1 MSEAELEELER
12 KETEVQSSIT
22 PCFDR
27 IVAFRYM
34 NTNTFFFFWWE
45 DEIQRPGSW
54 KEGKVRHSWTTCTQ
68 EEEIQPT
75 NPCDVCNLFFHTPID
90 CFCVF

>member
-34 NTNTFFFFWWE
+34 NTNTFFLLLM
-45 DEIQRPGSW
+45 R
-54 KEGKVRHSWTTCTQ
+54 R
-68 EEEIQPT
+68 
-75 NPCDVCNLFFHTPID
+75 
-90 CFCVF
+90 